1 MKNKTL
7 TLIFS
12 MSKELKMPGNVITSL
27 RVNHG
32 SGKEKLTTGLS
43 GPRFFKKEV
52 KFYEM
57 F

>member
-7 TLIFS
+7 TLIFR
-12 MSKELKMPGNVITSL
+12 MSKELEMPTNVITSL
-27 RVNHG
+27 RVNNG
-32 SGKEKLTTGLS
+32 PGKEKLTTGLS
-43 GPRFFKKEV
+43 EPRFFKIEV

>member
-1 MKNKTL
+1 MKNKIL
-7 TLIFS
+7 TSIFN
-12 MSKELKMPGNVITSL
+12 MSKELKMPINAITSL

-32 SGKEKLTTGLS
+32 PGKEKLTTGLS
-43 GPRFFKKEV
+43 EPRFFNREV

>member
-1 MKNKTL
+1 
-7 TLIFS
+7 
-12 MSKELKMPGNVITSL
+12 MSKELKMPINAITSL

-32 SGKEKLTTGLS
+32 PGKEKLTTGLS
-43 GPRFFKKEV
+43 EPRFFNREV

>member
-7 TLIFS
+7 TLIFN
-12 MSKELKMPGNVITSL
+12 MSKELEMPGNVITSL

-32 SGKEKLTTGLS
+32 PGKEKLTTGLS
-43 GPRFFKKEV
+43 EPRFFKIEV